1 MAVGWHMSAAGVI
14 EGCVQGEAGGEGGRA
29 IDLGDRVEDVVEI
42 S

>member
-1 MAVGWHMSAAGVI
+1 MSAAGVI

-29 IDLGDRVEDVVEI
+29 IDFGELVEDVVEF